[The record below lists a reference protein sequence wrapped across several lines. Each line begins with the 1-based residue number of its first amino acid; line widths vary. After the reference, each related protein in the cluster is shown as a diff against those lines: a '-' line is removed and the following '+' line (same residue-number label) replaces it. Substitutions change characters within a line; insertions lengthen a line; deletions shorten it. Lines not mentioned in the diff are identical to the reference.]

1 VPTIFARGGA
11 SGTIK
16 DEALD
21 NALGEL
27 LDGIRDARPFEGVV
41 LALHG
46 AGVSESHDDIEG
58 YILSEVRKLVGD
70 DMPLVST
77 FDFHGNFS
85 RLTIDNIDV
94 PIGMD
99 TNPHIDGYERGLE
112 AIQIVKRLIDGS
124 LKPTKAFRQPRMLPY
139 RAITDRHPTKQIIEA
154 AHEMEKMNG
163 VETIT
168 VAQGFPYSDVEF
180 AGMSIIVTT
189 NGDQGLADKCA
200 DELKELAWSLRRDF
214 LVNDLVSVTEG
225 IQKVKT
231 DKEGP
236 IILADTGDVSGGGGT
251 CKGTV
256 VLKAILE
263 AGLENGVVAAIS
275 DQDAVEK
282 AEEAGVGNE
291 VTMNLGGK
299 VDKLHGEPIQVKGLV
314 KLISDGKFIRKGPM
328 GTGSESEMGRTIVFR
343 IGSVDVIITE
353 KRVHPTDLQL
363 YRSLGIEPTEKKF
376 IVVKSMTHFHASH
389 EPIAKEIVYLD
400 TPGLSSARLAG
411 FGFKKLRRPI
421 FPLDF
426 EMLGIIELKTMEER

>member
-1 VPTIFARGGA
+1 
-11 SGTIK
+11 
-16 DEALD
+16 
-21 NALGEL
+21 
-27 LDGIRDARPFEGVV
+27 
-41 LALHG
+41 
-46 AGVSESHDDIEG
+46 
-58 YILSEVRKLVGD
+58 
-70 DMPLVST
+70 
-77 FDFHGNFS
+77 
-85 RLTIDNIDV
+85 
-94 PIGMD
+94 
-99 TNPHIDGYERGLE
+99 
-112 AIQIVKRLIDGS
+112 
-124 LKPTKAFRQPRMLPY
+124 
-139 RAITDRHPTKQIIEA
+139 
-154 AHEMEKMNG
+154 MEKMNG